1 MVGVKGEFENA
12 DTFEI
17 ASAIAAAVEKLGD
30 VDLLIFGEGSA
41 DMYAQQT
48 GVAAG
53 AILGWPNVNAVSHL
67 ELEADGS
74 LLVRRDTESCSE
86 TIRVKL
92 PAVVSVTSD
101 INRPRIPS
109 MKDILAAGKKPVEVL
124 DAAQLGLSSQA
135 AAELV
140 SIRAQEQ
147 KARAC
152 GCTRPRRTRRSMRS
166 PRSQEADVRCKMVKK
181 HECVVVAESREAA
194 AGADGAGRGAVRQ
207 GRGHRRG
214 RQVGPP

>member
-1 MVGVKGEFENA
+1 M
-12 DTFEI
+12 
-17 ASAIAAAVEKLGD
+17 
-30 VDLLIFGEGSA
+30 
-41 DMYAQQT
+41 
-48 GVAAG
+48 
-53 AILGWPNVNAVSHL
+53 
-67 ELEADGS
+67 
-74 LLVRRDTESCSE
+74 
-86 TIRVKL
+86 KL

-152 GCTRPRRTRRSMRS
+152 QVYETASDEALDALA
-166 PRSQEADVRCKMVKK
+166 QEIRKLM
-181 HECVVVAESREAA
+181 
-194 AGADGAGRGAVRQ
+194 
-207 GRGHRRG
+207 
-214 RQVGPP
+214 

>member
-1 MVGVKGEFENA
+1 M
-12 DTFEI
+12 
-17 ASAIAAAVEKLGD
+17 
-30 VDLLIFGEGSA
+30 DLLIFGEGSA

-74 LLVRRDTESCSE
+74 LLVRRDTESSSE

-124 DAAQLGLSSQA
+124 DAQLGLSSQA

-152 GCTRPRRTRRSMRS
+152 QVYETASDEALDALA
-166 PRSQEADVRCKMVKK
+166 QEIRKLM
-181 HECVVVAESREAA
+181 
-194 AGADGAGRGAVRQ
+194 
-207 GRGHRRG
+207 
-214 RQVGPP
+214 